1 MADKP
6 PKFEPDVVGA
16 LKLVIGA
23 LHSMGAAHPMGP
35 HRNIALAASLLEPPT
50 EPLVE
55 EAWASTKVADGNKT
69 FPAKV
74 AS

>member
-23 LHSMGAAHPMGP
+23 LQSMGAAHPMGP
-35 HRNIALAASLLEPPT
+35 HRNIALAASLLEAP
-50 EPLVE
+50 VE
-55 EAWASTKVADGNKT
+55 EDTPDPGAGKKV